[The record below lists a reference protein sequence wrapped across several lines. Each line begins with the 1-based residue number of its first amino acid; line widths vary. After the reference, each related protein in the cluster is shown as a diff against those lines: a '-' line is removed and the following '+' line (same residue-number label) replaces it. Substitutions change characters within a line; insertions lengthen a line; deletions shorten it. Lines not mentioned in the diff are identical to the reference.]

1 MKSITPDISLNSA
14 SLLEGRLRD
23 TERLA
28 TAKTDPSH
36 LSDEEKYNY
45 AKAARGFE
53 SLFVSMLFK
62 QMRESL
68 TDEDEKKEEG
78 DLSFGAD
85 TLNGLT
91 DMQFGDYVA
100 RGGHGIGIAE
110 LIYKQMTKGE
120 QLPMISVELPTMKG
134 TKNDAPDSEPI
145 IPDTVHKKSNPKPI
159 IPSSDKDISGMGDNF
174 LERVG
179 KRISQYEPMI
189 MQAARKHNVPDTL
202 IRAVIT
208 AESAGRH
215 DAVSPVGA
223 KGLMQLMDG
232 TAAGLGVKNSLD
244 PAQNIEGGTK
254 YLRQM
259 LDEFDGDIS
268 LALAAYN
275 AGPGAVKK
283 HGGIPPYKE
292 TRAYVRKITR
302 YLGDQG

>member
-1 MKSITPDISLNSA
+1 MRSITPDISLQSQ
-14 SLLEGRLRD
+14 SLLDSRMRD
-23 TERLA
+23 SQRLA
-28 TAKTDPSH
+28 TVKTDESH
-36 LSDEEKYNY
+36 LSEEEKTKY

-53 SLFVSMLFK
+53 SIFVSMLFK

-110 LIYKQMTKGE
+110 MIYKQMTHGE
-120 QLPMISVELPTMKG
+120 KLPMTSVELPTMKG
-134 TKNDAPDSEPI
+134 TRQQM
-145 IPDTVHKKSNPKPI
+145 PDTENGMTAIPQVSKPAASQKAEI
-159 IPSSDKDISGMGDNF
+159 IHSVTGDTFHN
-174 LERVG
+174 RVG
-179 KRISQYEPMI
+179 QRLAPYDSIIQKAGQKY
-189 MQAARKHNVPDTL
+189 NVPETL

-208 AESAGRH
+208 AESAGKH

-223 KGLMQLMDG
+223 KGLMQLMDS
-232 TAAGLGVKNSLD
+232 TAAGLGVRNSFD
-244 PAQNIEGGTK
+244 PAQNIDGGTK

-259 LDEFDGDIS
+259 LDEFHGDVS

-283 HGGIPPYKE
+283 YGGIPPYKE

>member
-14 SLLEGRLRD
+14 SLLEGRVRD

-28 TAKTDPSH
+28 TAKTDKVH
-36 LSDEEKYNY
+36 LSEDEKRDY

-53 SLFVSMLFK
+53 SLFVSMMYK

-68 TDEDEKKEEG
+68 TDEDEKEEEG
-78 DLSFGAD
+78 DLSFGSD

-100 RGGHGIGIAE
+100 RGGHGIGIADM
-110 LIYKQMTKGE
+110 IYKQMTHGE
-120 QLPMISVELPTMKG
+120 QLPTISVQLPTIKG
-134 TKNDAPDSEPI
+134 TKSSKPDPEPLISEV
-145 IPDTVHKKSNPKPI
+145 TKKSIHKQSVSGI
-159 IPSSDKDISGMGDNF
+159 EDKTELGDNF

-179 KRISQYEPMI
+179 KRIGQYESLI
-189 MQAARKHNVPDTL
+189 MDAARKHNVPDTL

-208 AESAGRH
+208 AESAGRA

-232 TAAGLGVKNSLD
+232 TAAGLGVRDSLN
-244 PAQNIEGGTK
+244 PAQNIDGGTK

-259 LDEFDGDIS
+259 LDEFDGDVS

>member
-1 MKSITPDISLNSA
+1 MRSITPDISLQSQ
-14 SLLEGRLRD
+14 SLMDSRMRD
-23 TERLA
+23 SQRLA
-28 TAKTDPSH
+28 TVKTDESH
-36 LSDEEKYNY
+36 LSEEEKTKY
-45 AKAARGFE
+45 AQAARGFE
-53 SLFVSMLFK
+53 SIFVSMLFK

-110 LIYKQMTKGE
+110 MIYKQMTHGE
-120 QLPMISVELPTMKG
+120 KLPMISVQLPTMKG
-134 TKNDAPDSEPI
+134 TRHQAPDSDNDVSA
-145 IPDTVHKKSNPKPI
+145 IPQQSKPI
-159 IPSSDKDISGMGDNF
+159 SPTKKEEVISSMTGDTF
-174 LERVG
+174 HERVG
-179 KRISQYEPMI
+179 RRLAPYDAIIHKAGQKY
-189 MQAARKHNVPDTL
+189 NVPDTL

-208 AESAGRH
+208 AESAGKH

-223 KGLMQLMDG
+223 KGLMQLMDS
-232 TAAGLGVKNSLD
+232 TAAGLGVKNSFD

-259 LDEFDGDIS
+259 LDQFQGDVS